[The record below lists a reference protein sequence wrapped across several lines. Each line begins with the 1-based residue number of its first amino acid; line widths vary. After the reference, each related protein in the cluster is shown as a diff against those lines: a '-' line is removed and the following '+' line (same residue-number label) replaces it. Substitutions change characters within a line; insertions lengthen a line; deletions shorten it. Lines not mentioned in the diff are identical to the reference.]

1 MNKQGQTLILFVI
14 LLPILLLLFAVVV
27 DTGIVIKEQTKLK
40 STLRTI
46 LKTTYQ
52 KKEEEN
58 YEAIVKELCSKNNI
72 PTDNLQIEVIDTN
85 IIVSNTYEKE
95 SIFGKIVG
103 INSYKIKS
111 SLKGIETNEG
121 LKIEKE

>member
-58 YEAIVKELCSKNNI
+58 YEAIIKELCSKNNI